1 MTLANKTFKAAE
13 ALAAEQGIILTA
25 NDRKRISDTQAAERA
40 RLQALQGEAAAPDM
54 ASRFNAFYPRLLQFV
69 LSVGET
75 LLTFSQTLIVSLGV
89 PLVLVLLLVVEHQR
103 VVHGIALFEADYA
116 LASFAAGAL
125 VLLNL
130 VLEFQIHHIEHKA
143 GYHEER
149 APKWSLRI
157 WATNMLYTLGIGEAW
172 KTQYQSPAAR
182 YKKLLNL
189 VTFSILALALVGSM
203 RSVIQDIEGTWFNG
217 LISIVTESTLLQL
230 MTWLGGLL
238 FALAAVLSAQGLSR
252 YVAIRCV
259 EIIGQ
264 MHAQQAAALDPL
276 SDAIDEA
283 GYNAVMGIISK
294 AQETKAQKAA
304 GRVIDTVAIIPQ
316 QGIYETPQTA
326 QEVTITPDFLA
337 AVPRSL
343 NGNGKH

>member
-1 MTLANKTFKAAE
+1 MTLANKTFKDAE
-13 ALAAEQGIILTA
+13 SLAAAQGIILTA
-25 NDRKRISDTQAAERA
+25 NDRRRIAETQAAERV
-40 RLQALQGEAAAPDM
+40 RLQGLQGEAAPPDL
-54 ASRFNAFYPRLLQFV
+54 ATRFNAFYPRLLQFI
-69 LSVGET
+69 LSIGET

-157 WATNMLYTLGIGEAW
+157 WAINMLYTLGIGEAW
-172 KTQYQSPAAR
+172 ATQYQSPAAR
-182 YKKLLNL
+182 YKKLLRL

-203 RSVIQDIEGTWFNG
+203 RSVIEGIDGTWYQG
-217 LISIVTESTLLQL
+217 LISVITESSLLQL

-259 EIIGQ
+259 EIINA
-264 MHAQQAAALDPL
+264 MNAQQAAAADPL
-276 SDAIDEA
+276 ADAIDEA
-283 GYNAVMGIISK
+283 GYNAVMAIVAK
-294 AQETKAQKAA
+294 AQDAKAQKAV
-304 GRVIDTVAIIPQ
+304 GRAIEPVSIDPSPVMH
-316 QGIYETPQTA
+316 QTA
-326 QEVTITPDFLA
+326 EEIPTSPFLA
-337 AVPRSL
+337 VPQST